1 MAGTGSAQVPP
12 RDFQQLR
19 RADGAFVGAVAPGW
33 LGAPYSPAAAIQGR
47 QRARQ
52 PAVAVLGLL
61 VPLLAT
67 AHRCKKAQFYS
78 AHPKQHHPTA
88 L

>member
-47 QRARQ
+47 QRWRLYGCSHEWDQ
-52 PAVAVLGLL
+52 
-61 VPLLAT
+61 
-67 AHRCKKAQFYS
+67 R
-78 AHPKQHHPTA
+78 A
-88 L
+88 LTDLIRIAPV

>member
-47 QRARQ
+47 QRARH
-52 PAVAVLGLL
+52 GRRRKCGF
-61 VPLLAT
+61 T
-67 AHRCKKAQFYS
+67 AQR
-78 AHPKQHHPTA
+78 
-88 L
+88 